1 MKERIHSYFKEILF
15 LLCFTISIFVFN
27 KLFHVK
33 AYFLSSSL
41 FLDGFAIRK
50 ENVAKKKM
58 NVT

>member
-1 MKERIHSYFKEILF
+1 MKERIHSYFKEILV
-15 LLCFTISIFVFN
+15 LLCFKISIFVFN

-50 ENVAKKKM
+50 ENVAKKR
-58 NVT
+58 